1 MKYEIVKPTT
11 ETIERTT
18 VLTGKIE
25 PRDEIEIKPQISGII
40 SEVLVE
46 AGDHVKAGD
55 ILAKI
60 QVVPEETQLSSAESR
75 VNVARISLEESRLTY
90 ERTKAL
96 FDKKYESREKYETDL
111 AAYKRAKQELAQA
124 EDQLNIVREGVSAL
138 NAQGSNTLVRSTV
151 TGVVLEVPIKVG
163 SSVIQANTFNDG
175 KIGRAHV

>member
-1 MKYEIVKPTT
+1 MKKFFKILLWIVVAAIFIGTFVFLYLNSKPKDVKYEIVKPTT

-111 AAYKRAKQELAQA
+111 AAYKRVMRHANGL
-124 EDQLNIVREGVSAL
+124 SATAPYPWAL
-138 NAQGSNTLVRSTV
+138 YPSIR
-151 TGVVLEVPIKVG
+151 PWK
-163 SSVIQANTFNDG
+163 
-175 KIGRAHV
+175 K

>member
-1 MKYEIVKPTT
+1 MKKFFKILLWIVVAAIFIGTFVFLYLNSKPKDVKYEIVKPTT

-75 VNVARISLEESRLTY
+75 VNVAHIPLEEICLT
-90 ERTKAL
+90 
-96 FDKKYESREKYETDL
+96 
-111 AAYKRAKQELAQA
+111 
-124 EDQLNIVREGVSAL
+124 
-138 NAQGSNTLVRSTV
+138 
-151 TGVVLEVPIKVG
+151 
-163 SSVIQANTFNDG
+163 
-175 KIGRAHV
+175 

>member
-1 MKYEIVKPTT
+1 MKKFFKILLWIVVAAIFIGTFVFLYLNSKPKDVKYEIVKPTT

-75 VNVARISLEESRLTY
+75 VNVARGLISMTCAVTDFADGET
-90 ERTKAL
+90 RTSK
-96 FDKKYESREKYETDL
+96 S
-111 AAYKRAKQELAQA
+111 
-124 EDQLNIVREGVSAL
+124 
-138 NAQGSNTLVRSTV
+138 
-151 TGVVLEVPIKVG
+151 
-163 SSVIQANTFNDG
+163 SSVKG
-175 KIGRAHV
+175 L